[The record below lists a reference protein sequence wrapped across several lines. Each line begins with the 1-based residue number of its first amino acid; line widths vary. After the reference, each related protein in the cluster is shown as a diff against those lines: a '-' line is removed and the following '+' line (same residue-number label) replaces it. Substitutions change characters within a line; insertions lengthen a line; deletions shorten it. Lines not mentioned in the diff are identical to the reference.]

1 MEISHLTPLEKRME
15 GFLED
20 GTPKINP
27 GKEGLLLDYPA
38 ARHRVGATCH

>member
-1 MEISHLTPLEKRME
+1 MEISHLTPLEKGME

-27 GKEGLLLDYPA
+27 AKQGLLLDYPA
-38 ARHRVGATCH
+38 AKHTVGAT

>member
-1 MEISHLTPLEKRME
+1 MEISHLTPLEKGME

-27 GKEGLLLDYPA
+27 ANKVYF
-38 ARHRVGATCH
+38 

>member
-1 MEISHLTPLEKRME
+1 MEISHLTPLEKEME

-27 GKEGLLLDYPA
+27 AK
-38 ARHRVGATCH
+38 